1 MALKDQL
8 NELNNTPDTSAAYD
22 PKDIENNKL
31 YAIIS
36 YFWILFLVPLFLT
49 KDSKFARFHCNQGI
63 VSFIATTILGIVSS
77 IFSRIPLI
85 GALVSRAAG
94 IIGLA
99 LLVIGVINAA
109 QGKAKELPVIG
120 GIRILK

>member
-36 YFWILFLVPLFLT
+36 YFWILFLVPLFLA

-63 VSFIATTILGIVSS
+63 VFFIATIILGVVNAIASIIPLVRVIVS
-77 IFSRIPLI
+77 LAT
-85 GALVSRAAG
+85 GL
-94 IIGLA
+94 IGLA